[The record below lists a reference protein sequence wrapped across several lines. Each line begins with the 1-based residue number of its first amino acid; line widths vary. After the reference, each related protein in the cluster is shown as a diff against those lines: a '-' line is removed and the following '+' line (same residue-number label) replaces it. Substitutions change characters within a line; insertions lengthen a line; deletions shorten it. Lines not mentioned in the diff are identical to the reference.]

1 MNYQHNKCMVQLQS
15 IFEKVSLTLNFIKIG
30 LKRVL
35 MGWVKTYMTYIHKP
49 QLNLE
54 TLHTKHV
61 QDVYYISYRY
71 AKYICVYLLFY
82 HK

>member
-1 MNYQHNKCMVQLQS
+1 
-15 IFEKVSLTLNFIKIG
+15 
-30 LKRVL
+30 